1 MNTEGGPRY
10 GGAVS
15 LQSVEEEGRRV
26 WPDTSRARR
35 ADLAHNVIDFVRLL
49 RANGLG
55 ASPAEVHDVVR
66 ALRFIDI
73 GDRYEFYL
81 TLRSVLLWNPDQQ
94 PLFDELFER
103 FWGGWADEETII
115 REDQAPSVQ
124 SAQSERVESQSG
136 DASYSAM
143 EALMEK
149 DFSDFKPEELASVA
163 RACVAIAKRVATRKS
178 RRYRITSRGTRVDPR
193 RTIRRNVKYGGT
205 VLELSKLERKIRKP
219 RIVVICD
226 VSRSMEQYSVFLLQF
241 MHSMQNVIGRI
252 ESFVFSTQLHRV
264 TGYFKHS
271 DIQTALE
278 DIAKE
283 VPDWSGGTRIGESL
297 KTFNDQFARRMVDQR
312 TVVIILSD
320 GLDTG
325 QTDLL
330 DEEMHRLHLR
340 AARLIWLNP
349 LLGKDHYQP
358 VARGMAAALPHVDV
372 FAAAHNLASLQALAN
387 SLATPHGPRPTPHAL
402 VG

>member
-1 MNTEGGPRY
+1 MEGAPRY
-10 GGAVS
+10 GGVVS
-15 LQSVEEEGRRV
+15 LQSIEDEAGRRV
-26 WPDTSRARR
+26 WPDESRATR

-49 RANGLG
+49 RENGLQ

-66 ALRFIDI
+66 ALRVIDL
-73 GDRYEFYL
+73 GDRHEFYL
-81 TLRSVLLWNPDQQ
+81 TLRSILLWSPDQR

-103 FWGGWADEETII
+103 FWGGWADEETVI
-115 REDQAPSVQ
+115 REERSPTMS
-124 SAQSERVESQSG
+124 SAQSERVESQSS

-149 DFSDFKPEELASVA
+149 DFSDFRPDEMGAVA
-163 RACVAIAKRVATRKS
+163 RVCVAIAKRVATRRS
-178 RRYRITSRGTRVDPR
+178 RRYRMTNRGTKVDPR

-205 VLELSKLERKIRKP
+205 VIELAKLERKIRKP

-226 VSRSMEQYSVFLLQF
+226 VSRSMEQYSVFLLEF
-241 MHSMQNVIGRI
+241 MYSMQNVIGRI
-252 ESFVFSTQLHRV
+252 ESFVFSTGLHRV
-264 TGYFKHS
+264 TGYFKHT
-271 DIQTALE
+271 DIETALE

-283 VPDWSGGTRIGESL
+283 IPDWSGGTRIGESL
-297 KTFNDQFARRMVDQR
+297 RTFNDQYARRIVDQR

-330 DEEMHRLHLR
+330 EEEMARLHGR
-340 AARLIWLNP
+340 AVRLIWLNP

-372 FAAAHNLASLQALAN
+372 FAAAHNLASLQQLAN
-387 SLATPHGPRPTPHAL
+387 SLTTPRGPRAAPRSLA
-402 VG
+402 G